1 MIVDNKLY
9 PIYPLK
15 FIGIT
20 SAFRTPSRPNHSG
33 LDLGWNRNHGG
44 PNHDLIAICDAEVV
58 AVRDNVKDGTGTS
71 YGNYVLVQSTHDKKY
86 SFIYAHVLKGSIKVK
101 KGDKIKTGQVIAKMG
116 NSGNSTGTHL
126 HVEVR
131 INNVRMNPMNYLH
144 LVGDE
149 VLSSST
155 AKNYKL
161 LTVPKPKPTPEPE
174 PKPRYEVGTR
184 VKIKGAYAESSK
196 STRARHTRMVG
207 YTRTIVGIYPG
218 TNFPYRIGTPRDS
231 GIPHTIGFAKE
242 TSIEKA

>member
-15 FIGIT
+15 FIGVT
-20 SAFRTPSRPNHSG
+20 SAFRTPSRPNHTG
-33 LDLGWNRNHGG
+33 LDLGWNRSHGG

-58 AVRDNVKDGTGTS
+58 AVKGNVNDGTGTS

-131 INNVRMNPMNYLH
+131 INNVRMNPINYLH

-149 VLSSST
+149 VVSSST

-174 PKPRYEVGTR
+174 PKPSYEVGTL

-207 YTRTIVGIYPG
+207 YTRTIVGIHPG
-218 TNFPYRIGTPRDS
+218 TNFPYQIGTPRDS
-231 GIPHTIGFAKE
+231 GAPHTIGFAKE